1 VARVAHCL
9 TPLLTAPESRFGLWN
24 RRTGLPIATRL
35 LPAFDSAARRQ
46 GLLGRKGL
54 DAGEALVLAP
64 CSAIHTAFMRFPL
77 DLVFLDRAGTVLKTA
92 SNVRPWRLR
101 AAWRGFAV
109 VELTA
114 GALEASETRRGDAVE
129 VRTIV

>member
-1 VARVAHCL
+1 VAHWL
-9 TPLLTAPESRFGLWN
+9 TPLLQDPGARFGLWN

-46 GLLGRKGL
+46 GLLGRTGL
-54 DAGEALVLAP
+54 SDGEALVLAP
-64 CSAIHTAFMRFPL
+64 CSAVHTAFMRFPL
-77 DLVFLDRAGTVLKTA
+77 DLLFLNRAGTVLKTA
-92 SNVRPWRLR
+92 SGVPPWRVR

-109 VELTA
+109 VELA
-114 GALEASETRRGDAVE
+114 PGALAESDSRRGDTVE

>member
-1 VARVAHCL
+1 MARAAHCL
-9 TPLLTAPESRFGLWN
+9 TPLLAAPEGRFGLWN
-24 RRTGLPIATRL
+24 RRTGLPIATQL

-46 GLLGRKGL
+46 GLLGRTGL
-54 DAGEALVLAP
+54 AAGEALVLAP

-77 DLVFLDRAGTVLKTA
+77 DLLFLDRSGAVLKTA
-92 SNVRPWRLR
+92 SGVRPWRIR

-109 VELTA
+109 VELAA
-114 GALEASETRRGDAVE
+114 GALEASGTRRGDTVD

>member
-1 VARVAHCL
+1 MAHWL
-9 TPLLTAPESRFGLWN
+9 TPLLAAPDSRFGLWN

-46 GLLGRKGL
+46 GLLGRTGL
-54 DAGEALVLAP
+54 ASGEALVLAP

-77 DLVFLDRAGTVLKTA
+77 DLLFLDRSGAVLKTA
-92 SNVRPWRLR
+92 SGVRPWRIS

-109 VELTA
+109 VELAA